1 MIQAKGKK
9 GRQDFQ
15 RRHGSESGLF
25 LFIFSAESAQH
36 LNIFT
41 RLSAKISA
49 FQLRK
54 QLLLTTAVEQGS
66 TPWWRISFGLATFFP
81 HACICPEERGPE
93 THFLSSRDVLPVI
106 AERSCYAPLIH
117 PAFTPRHYIYIFGST
132 FGSSV
137 PLITMKL
144 DARDL
149 RYVSTDEFKVLSAVC
164 LVVRCG
170 VELMNEVETGSRN
183 HEVIPTPLIA
193 QISGLR
199 GGNVNKALGELAKRN
214 LVARVQNAKCT

>member
-1 MIQAKGKK
+1 
-9 GRQDFQ
+9 
-15 RRHGSESGLF
+15 
-25 LFIFSAESAQH
+25 
-36 LNIFT
+36 
-41 RLSAKISA
+41 
-49 FQLRK
+49 
-54 QLLLTTAVEQGS
+54 
-66 TPWWRISFGLATFFP
+66 
-81 HACICPEERGPE
+81 
-93 THFLSSRDVLPVI
+93 
-106 AERSCYAPLIH
+106 
-117 PAFTPRHYIYIFGST
+117 
-132 FGSSV
+132 
-137 PLITMKL
+137 MKL

>member
-1 MIQAKGKK
+1 M
-9 GRQDFQ
+9 GRDLA
-15 RRHGSESGLF
+15 E
-25 LFIFSAESAQH
+25 LFILPAKSAQH

-54 QLLLTTAVEQGS
+54 PLLLTTAVEQGS
-66 TPWWRISFGLATFFP
+66 TPWWRISFGLASLFP
-81 HACICPEERGPE
+81 PCMHLFRGE
-93 THFLSSRDVLPVI
+93 GSRDALFELERRPSSYCRTELSHATDPPPRLPRVI
-106 AERSCYAPLIH
+106 T
-117 PAFTPRHYIYIFGST
+117 FTFFGST

-214 LVARVQNAKCT
+214 LVARVQNAKCG